1 MAMEN
6 PFELA
11 IVAIDVAVEFG
22 ERERNIVDDRREAA
36 ALDGG
41 EGFVMGGRVVRF
53 PLHVV
58 PRFEQA
64 NKVPK
69 IVVFLFGI
77 EDRHGGEAKL
87 LLTAGAAHRVDAAET
102 AAMPD
107 RELG

>member
-36 ALDGG
+36 GLD
-41 EGFVMGGRVVRF
+41 MGAGVAIGRRVDRF
-53 PLHVV
+53 PLHDASGLKK
-58 PRFEQA
+58 A
-64 NKVPK
+64 NEAREIADLLIG
-69 IVVFLFGI
+69 IV
-77 EDRHGGEAKL
+77 DRHGGDAKHRV
-87 LLTAGAAHRVDAAET
+87 TAGAAHRVDAAET